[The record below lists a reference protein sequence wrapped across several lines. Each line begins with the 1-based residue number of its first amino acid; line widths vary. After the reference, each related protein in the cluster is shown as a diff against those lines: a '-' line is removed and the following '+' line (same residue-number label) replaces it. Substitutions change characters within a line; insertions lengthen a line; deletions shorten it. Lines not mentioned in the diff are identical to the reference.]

1 MGERGR
7 REREES
13 ERRARGEREES
24 EMRARRVGNADLHA
38 KRDTTTRA
46 RGQHIQQRR
55 RDGALTLAR

>member
-7 REREES
+7 R
-13 ERRARGEREES
+13 EREES